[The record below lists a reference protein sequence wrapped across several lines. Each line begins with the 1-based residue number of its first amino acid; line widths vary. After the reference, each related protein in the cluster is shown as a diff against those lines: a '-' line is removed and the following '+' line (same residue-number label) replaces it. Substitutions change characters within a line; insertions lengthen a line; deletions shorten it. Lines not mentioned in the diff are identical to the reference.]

1 MAAAAGLG
9 LASVL
14 PSPALRRL
22 TQLLSEIPQRYTC
35 PGDTMKR
42 STDRILTTHA
52 GRLDGPRDLREMTR
66 ALQTG
71 QSKDVAVVMPRVR
84 TAMAEIVRQQA
95 EAGIDIVSDGELGK
109 VGFGFTY
116 YGRRLSGLAS
126 KKVTHGEGWMGLK
139 TGERVEFAEFYKDL
153 GFEQFLPPERVICN
167 GPIAYIGQNEVQ
179 NDIDLFKAALADG
192 KVNPADAF
200 MCVLAPGWLE
210 HFFFNEYYP
219 NDEEYLFALADA
231 MKHEY
236 KAIVDA
242 GFILQLDD
250 PALPDTYDMIVPA
263 PSIEEYREFAE
274 VRVEAL
280 NHALQGLPEDRV
292 RYHICW
298 GSWHGPHTHDLPL
311 RHVVDLMLKVNAG
324 AYSVEA
330 ANPRHEHEWKVWR
343 ETKLPDG
350 KILIPGVVSHASN
363 VVEHPELVA
372 DRILLYANLVGRE
385 NVIAG
390 TDCGLGLRVHP
401 QIAWAKL
408 KVLAEGAALASKQLW
423 CS

>member
-1 MAAAAGLG
+1 MAL
-9 LASVL
+9 V
-14 PSPALRRL
+14 
-22 TQLLSEIPQRYTC
+22 
-35 PGDTMKR
+35 KH

-52 GRLDGPRDLREMTR
+52 GRLDGPRDLREMTFGFMSGR
-66 ALQTG
+66 GPDLATVMARV
-71 QSKDVAVVMPRVR
+71 QSGITETIRK
-84 TAMAEIVRQQA
+84 QA
-95 EAGIDIVSDGELGK
+95 DAGIDIISDGELGK
-109 VGFGFTY
+109 IGFGFAY
-116 YGRRLSGLAS
+116 YGRRLSGLGTR
-126 KKVTHGEGWMGLK
+126 KMNPGETGWMGGK
-139 TGERVEFAEFYKDL
+139 SGERAEFAEFYKDL
-153 GFEQFLPPERVICN
+153 NFEQFLPPERTICN
-167 GPIAYIGQNEVQ
+167 GPITYIGQQEVA
-179 NDIDLFKAALADG
+179 NDIALFKRSLAEAG
-192 KVNPADAF
+192 ARAEEMF
-200 MCVLAPGWLE
+200 LCVLAPGWLE
-210 HFFFNEYYP
+210 HFFHNEYYP
-219 NDEEYLFALADA
+219 NDEQYLFALADA

-250 PALPDTYDMIVPA
+250 PALPDTYDMIVPTPTVA
-263 PSIEEYREFAE
+263 EYRKFAE
-274 VRVEAL
+274 VRIDAL

-311 RHVVDLMLKVNAG
+311 RHLVDLMLKVKAG

-330 ANPRHEHEWKVWR
+330 ANPRHEHEWKVWKDV
-343 ETKLPDG
+343 KLPDG

-372 DRILLYANLVGRE
+372 DRIALYASLVGRE

-408 KVLAEGAALASKQLW
+408 KALSEGAALATKQLW
-423 CS
+423 N